1 MWLQEPQRL
10 CSASTLS
17 HLFRIGAVKQWLQS
31 YLNVSQKKS
40 KRRIF
45 VQHIKCFVSKC
56 NSGHYHRLVFTCES
70 GLVAHKPTMHCTA
83 LAYHTKDIEPFF
95 QKRVIRWNVK
105 AKVDIFM
112 HKISLKLK
120 LKLSEADKY
129 VTKFKW
135 NISVHIKALNEYENK
150 IFLF

>member
-1 MWLQEPQRL
+1 
-10 CSASTLS
+10 
-17 HLFRIGAVKQWLQS
+17 
-31 YLNVSQKKS
+31 
-40 KRRIF
+40 
-45 VQHIKCFVSKC
+45 
-56 NSGHYHRLVFTCES
+56 
-70 GLVAHKPTMHCTA
+70 MHCTA

-150 IFLF
+150 IFFVLINKLLRGFFLKCYYESSQNQSFFL